1 MACRIFPKLSDESLN
16 SLASKAEAKFYKACR
31 DQLPSD
37 FLVLH
42 SLSMIF
48 EKANNG
54 GHAIGESDF
63 VIFNPSGGV
72 LVVEVKGGGVRYEPE
87 RGSSWFSID
96 RHGTE
101 HKIHDPFEQS
111 KNYQFR
117 VLNLVKKRVRG
128 LKNTHFTLGHSV
140 AFPDVRKS
148 SLGQI
153 ISHNRPKEIIAC
165 SEDLA
170 ELGAWYDSAHHFWS
184 GRQKL
189 EPLGHAGLREVEKVF
204 LKPVFAKPSL
214 SAVLNDEEI
223 TRIKLTE
230 DQARLL
236 FCLEHHD
243 RVNITG
249 GAGTGKTVLAKK

>member
-48 EKANNG
+48 EKADNG

-96 RHGTE
+96 FATPRDFFRFYGLSTYFLNVCIDLRFLVFSVGSSHFRTFHFFVYFCWKKHNFLG
-101 HKIHDPFEQS
+101 FEDKKSS
-111 KNYQFR
+111 KN
-117 VLNLVKKRVRG
+117 
-128 LKNTHFTLGHSV
+128 
-140 AFPDVRKS
+140 
-148 SLGQI
+148 
-153 ISHNRPKEIIAC
+153 
-165 SEDLA
+165 
-170 ELGAWYDSAHHFWS
+170 
-184 GRQKL
+184 
-189 EPLGHAGLREVEKVF
+189 
-204 LKPVFAKPSL
+204 
-214 SAVLNDEEI
+214 
-223 TRIKLTE
+223 
-230 DQARLL
+230 
-236 FCLEHHD
+236 
-243 RVNITG
+243 
-249 GAGTGKTVLAKK
+249 